1 MGEYYDGLL
10 NLFQIATTN
19 NWQDIMYA
27 NVLERCVSN
36 FRKR

>member
-19 NWQDIMYA
+19 NWQDIMYEGVVGGGA
-27 NVLERCVSN
+27 
-36 FRKR
+36 